1 MSSRTL
7 VLTPWYIPYKIV
19 GWQDAITLVYLSK
32 VDVIVQYDEVIRSPS
47 TAIRLPAVLRM
58 KGEVK
63 TTPRSPRRGTTKRRV
78 KLSRVNVYLRDGF
91 SCAYCAAKLRLSE
104 LTFDHVVPRAQ
115 GGRTVWENILTA
127 CVTCNSKKGNRTPAQ
142 AGMRPLKKPYRPVSL
157 PLPPPFIDVVTA
169 PPEWGDYAAML
180 PTVGIV

>member
-47 TAIRLPAVLRM
+47 TAIRLPAVVRM
-58 KGEVK
+58 KGDVK
-63 TTPRSPRRGTTKRRV
+63 TSKRRV
-78 KLSRVNVYLRDGF
+78 KLSRINVYLRDGF

-127 CVTCNSKKGNRTPAQ
+127 CVTCNAKKGNRTPAQ

-157 PLPPPFIDVVTA
+157 PLPPPIIDPATA
-169 PPEWGDYAAML
+169 PPEWRDYSAML
-180 PTVGIV
+180 STVGIA